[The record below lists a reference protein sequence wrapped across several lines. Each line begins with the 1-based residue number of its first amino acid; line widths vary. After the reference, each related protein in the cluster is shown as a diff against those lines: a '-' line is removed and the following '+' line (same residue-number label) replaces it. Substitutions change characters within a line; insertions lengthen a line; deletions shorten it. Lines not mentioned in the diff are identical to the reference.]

1 MLDVFYCLR
10 PVEIPNMADA
20 QTSESKRK
28 RNDDESQ
35 SDQAID
41 EDINQLKIL
50 PRDQWKTDSNYRL
63 LCKISGCMTR
73 GRSEKDDM
81 CKRHYTMFKAAGV
94 GTGGRRVKKKVA
106 RKKK

>member
-1 MLDVFYCLR
+1 
-10 PVEIPNMADA
+10 MADA

-35 SDQAID
+35 PDPAVG
-41 EDINQLKIL
+41 EDITQLKIL
-50 PRDQWKTDSNYRL
+50 LRDEWKSDSNYRL

-94 GTGGRRVKKKVA
+94 GTGGRRVRKKVV
-106 RKKK
+106 RKKN